1 MRFFCRLDKIS
12 ELKNAHWYMK
22 TQWDLSSLYP
32 EFVAQHI
39 VDDLIKLHQNSKNYT
54 MSITG
59 KIATFDTN
67 NWLAHFAAE
76 EKIEAEI
83 ARIGIYLNLLTAKE
97 SQNQEYLQLS
107 QKFSIEMVSISALFL
122 PLKDEIL
129 ALGYDALITLSHTPK
144 LAAYKNYFVQTAQ
157 GIQHYLGEKTEHALS
172 QKSLS
177 GASAFVD
184 LHEQLTADFSYK
196 VVVDKQPKI
205 LTESEVRALRLSP
218 DRAKREAATRA
229 LAEKYG
235 QKEHQV
241 VFAKAYSAVVQNW
254 VADISLRGYEGVMAP
269 RNESEELETQTVDNL
284 LDAVREHYPLYH
296 RFLKA
301 KATLLGLEKLEV
313 WDIFAPID
321 TVADEVSFEQAQVW
335 YFECAGEFDSEWE
348 AISRKIFDAGQVDVF
363 PKTGK
368 TGGAFANYAKNTQ
381 SWVMLNHIPN
391 LDSAFT
397 LAHELGHAI
406 HGELSQV
413 QPAAVYSSP
422 LALAETA
429 SIFNETLFGKYLEPR
444 LTSAQKLQY
453 LLTELDDF
461 FSTIFRQIMYVSFE
475 KQVHESFLAGAPLS
489 FEEYNTLWA
498 QHTEALYGEA
508 VEKNKELYQMNWSAI
523 PHIFHTPFYCYTY
536 AFGNLLS
543 LELYQKYTKE
553 GAAFIPVFKQI
564 LAAGGSKPP
573 RELLAEHGID
583 ISTKQFFE
591 RGLSVISE
599 MVQKLEAQ
607 VPIKI

>member
-1 MRFFCRLDKIS
+1 
-12 ELKNAHWYMK
+12 MK
-22 TQWDLSSLYP
+22 TEWNLDSIYDKFDSALII
-32 EFVAQHI
+32 H
-39 VDDLIKLHQNSKNYT
+39 DLITLHT
-54 MSITG
+54 DCT
-59 KIATFDTN
+59 
-67 NWLAHFAAE
+67 HFASQYAGTIQRMTPDDWNTYFARE
-76 EKIEAEI
+76 EQLDTRI
-83 ARIGIYLNLLTAKE
+83 AQIAIYLNLLVAKH
-97 SQNQEYLQLS
+97 SQNADYLQMS
-107 QKFSIEMVSISALFL
+107 QKFDLEIVSISTLFL

-129 ALGYDALITLSHTPK
+129 ALGYDRLLSLSAEPQLILFQ
-144 LAAYKNYFVQTAQ
+144 NYFVQAAQ
-157 GIQHYLGEKTEHALS
+157 GIQHYLGEKTERALS

-177 GASAFVD
+177 GARAFVD
-184 LHEQLTADFSYK
+184 LHEQLTADFSYNLMVGDELK
-196 VVVDKQPKI
+196 T
-205 LTESEVRALRLSP
+205 LTESEVRAMRLSP
-218 DRAKREAATRA
+218 DRTKRELATRA
-229 LAEKYG
+229 LATKYA

-241 VFAKAYSAVVQNW
+241 IFAKAYSAVVQSW
-254 VADISLRGYEGVMAP
+254 VADITLRGYDGVMAP

-284 LDAVREHYPLYH
+284 LSAVREHYPLYH

-301 KATLLGLEKLEV
+301 KTALLGLEKLEV

-321 TVADEVSFEQAQVW
+321 TQEDEVTFEQATTW
-335 YFECAGEFDSEWE
+335 YFECAGQFDTEWE
-348 AISRKIFDAGQVDVF
+348 SISRRIFDAGQVDVF

-368 TGGAFANYAKNTQ
+368 VGGAFANYSKGTK
-381 SWVMLNHIPN
+381 SWVMLNNLPN

-406 HGELSQV
+406 HGELSQI

-444 LTSAQKLQY
+444 LTPAQKLQY
-453 LLTELDDF
+453 LLTKLDDF

-475 KQVHESFLAGAPLS
+475 KEVHESFLAGNPLS
-489 FEEYNTLWA
+489 FGEYNTLWA

-508 VEKNKELYQMNWSAI
+508 VVKNKELYQINWSAI

-543 LELYQKYTKE
+543 LELYQKYTQE
-553 GAAFIPVFKQI
+553 GDAFVPIFKQI

-591 RGLSVISE
+591 RGLSVIE
-599 MVQKLEAQ
+599 HQLEQLERATR
-607 VPIKI
+607 K